1 MGLLCQSAAK
11 AVAEHSTA
19 APDASSAPLLKAMQ
33 ISEPTAWK
41 MPAFQTAI
49 FPEILGHFSMQ
60 VNRKDIQQ

>member
-1 MGLLCQSAAK
+1 MP
-11 AVAEHSTA
+11 AV
-19 APDASSAPLLKAMQ
+19 PQCPLLSTMQ

-49 FPEILGHFSMQ
+49 FPEIPGRFSMQ